1 MPEPPTT
8 VLSREL
14 SCPVWDRRDVADL
27 LGVAPRGGS
36 RFRTLCNERNEPGR
50 IYGGQMPGQAL
61 MAAALTTPADRAAS
75 YLQFLFVAG
84 GLPEQP
90 VTIDPQ

>member
-1 MPEPPTT
+1 
-8 VLSREL
+8 
-14 SCPVWDRRDVADL
+14 
-27 LGVAPRGGS
+27 
-36 RFRTLCNERNEPGR
+36 
-50 IYGGQMPGQAL
+50 MPGQAL